1 MLQLI
6 RQRTAGE
13 INFHVTVSLIR
24 KEDVKSVQESCDTG
38 MIKTNRKIFQ

>member
-13 INFHVTVSLIR
+13 INFHISSID
-24 KEDVKSVQESCDTG
+24 KEGICSSVQESYEPG